1 MFLAAWW
8 PDVFP
13 SFDDLIKWFKD
24 AFVTVFEWLWSWI
37 GPYLE
42 PFWQAVQSAMDN
54 IAYGVTLA
62 ENKLQILQPYI
73 AYANAWVPVDVAINL
88 IGIYSAFWLAL
99 VIYRSIK
106 KWIPT
111 VSG

>member
-1 MFLAAWW
+1 MFLIGWW

-13 SFDDLIKWFKD
+13 SFEDLIKWFKD
-24 AFVTVFEWLWSWI
+24 AAVTVFEWFWSWF
-37 GPYLE
+37 E
-42 PFWQAVQSAMDN
+42 PILKPLWLAVQSAMDN
-54 IAYGVTLA
+54 MAYGIELA
-62 ENKLQILQPYI
+62 QNKLEILQPYI
-73 AYANAWVPVDVAINL
+73 AYANAWVPVDLAINL
-88 IGIYSAFWLAL
+88 IVTYSAFWLAL